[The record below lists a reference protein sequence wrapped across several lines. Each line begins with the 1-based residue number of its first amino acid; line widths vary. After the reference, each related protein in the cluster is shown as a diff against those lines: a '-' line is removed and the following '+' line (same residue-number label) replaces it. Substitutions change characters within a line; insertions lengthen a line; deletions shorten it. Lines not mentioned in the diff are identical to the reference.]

1 MLRNTRVLDDTVRQV
16 YDSCF
21 QTEAKTEM
29 CLVQASAC
37 HVGNSVRVTS
47 ELQCTCVQRDTNQ
60 ERARETCML
69 MLGNDRH
76 HPRARQR
83 LQCDHV
89 GKGGLH
95 LRPNQ
100 CMQCHLTLAVLW
112 LCPDEVSACV
122 LYDGL
127 PSLSTWTAPFW
138 PTSRSRRHATDI
150 QDRLQYLHKIEDLKK
165 LVPTQKMEWHVS
177 ISATSFNA
185 VQRWNNTGQS

>member
-1 MLRNTRVLDDTVRQV
+1 MFCLQLQKVDPLSLGLCHIMLRNTRVLDDTVRQV

-29 CLVQASAC
+29 CLVQASTC

-47 ELQCTCVQRDTNQ
+47 ESQCPRVQRDTNQ

-83 LQCDHV
+83 LQCDYV
-89 GKGGLH
+89 GKDSHH
-95 LRPNQ
+95 LCPNQ

-112 LCPDEVSACV
+112 LCPDEVSACA
-122 LYDGL
+122 LYVGM
-127 PSLSTWTAPFW
+127 PSVSTWTAPFW
-138 PTSRSRRHATDI
+138 SASRSRRHATNF
-150 QDRLQYLHKIEDLKK
+150 QDRLQHLHKIEDLKK
-165 LVPTQKMEWHVS
+165 LVLTQ
-177 ISATSFNA
+177 
-185 VQRWNNTGQS
+185 